1 MPQLDIFTF
10 TTQAFWTFMGFSL
23 LYVVVAKSVL
33 PRLGFLMN
41 VRKRLHFR
49 MLLETYSNI
58 ENAAKVSKIVK
69 TLSKN
74 QCKKMLSYSL
84 NVSDFNDASEDL
96 RILRHYV
103 GKEVNPV
110 IWCVTK
116 EVWSLEIATMLL

>member
-1 MPQLDIFTF
+1 MPQLDVFTF
-10 TTQAFWTFMGFSL
+10 TTQAFWTLMGFSL
-23 LYVVVAKSVL
+23 LYVIVAKLVL

-58 ENAAKVSKIVK
+58 ENAAKVNKIVK

-74 QCKKMLSYSL
+74 QCKKMLTYSL
-84 NVSDFNDASEDL
+84 GVSDFYNTSKNL
-96 RILRHYV
+96 RILQHYV

-110 IWCVTK
+110 IWYVTK
-116 EVWSLEIATMLL
+116 EVWNLEIATILL